1 MTKEYPLA
9 KCQPKSID
17 HLFQDITV
25 KLFYHHAKEIVLSGT
40 LNIDE
45 SVLLKLASLQAI
57 ASYGP
62 FITDV
67 QDLFVR
73 KLLQREKF
81 FPTDYDVTDDHLPS
95 EVKTKISG
103 LYSQLGSMLKEDAME
118 EYLNVA
124 ALISGFGVDAFKV
137 TFKSFIQLCV

>member
-1 MTKEYPLA
+1 MTRKHPLV
-9 KCQPKSID
+9 KCHPKSID

-25 KLFYHHAKEIVLSGT
+25 KLFYNHAKEIVVSGT
-40 LNIDE
+40 LEIEE
-45 SVLLKLASLQAI
+45 SILLKLASLQAI

-95 EVKTKISG
+95 EVKSKISG

-124 ALISGFGVDAFKV
+124 ALINGYGVDAFKV
-137 TFKSFIQLCV
+137 IS

>member
-1 MTKEYPLA
+1 M
-9 KCQPKSID
+9 
-17 HLFQDITV
+17 
-25 KLFYHHAKEIVLSGT
+25 
-40 LNIDE
+40 
-45 SVLLKLASLQAI
+45 LKLASLQAI

-62 FITDV
+62 FITDI

-81 FPTDYDVTDDHLPS
+81 FPTDYDVTDDQLPS

-137 TFKSFIQLCV
+137 EFKSFIRLCV